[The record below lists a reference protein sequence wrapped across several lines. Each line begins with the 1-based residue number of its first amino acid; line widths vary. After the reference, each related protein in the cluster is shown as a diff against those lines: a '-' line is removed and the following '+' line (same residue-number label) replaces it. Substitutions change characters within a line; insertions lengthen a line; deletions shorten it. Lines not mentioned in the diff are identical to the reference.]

1 MPPARPTAIVTGASS
16 GIGRATAILLAER
29 GYDVALVGR
38 SESRLKETADLVR
51 EATDDAAQTAIMPT
65 DLTRPLAAAGLIE
78 GVVQQLGRIDA
89 LANVAG
95 YAPLMPIPEYTPV
108 IIQQCMD
115 ANITYVMNLT
125 TSVWPT
131 FEQQRSGVIV
141 NVSSI
146 ASVDPF
152 PGFSVYAA
160 AKVAV
165 NMYTKCAAEEGK
177 KIGVKVVAIAP
188 GAVETPMLRQIFN
201 EKMLPQEKTLDPY
214 EVAEAIADCI
224 TGKRNYTPGETI
236 MMPSP

>member
-125 TSVWPT
+125 TSVWPSRPCSARAT
-131 FEQQRSGVIV
+131 
-141 NVSSI
+141 
-146 ASVDPF
+146 A
-152 PGFSVYAA
+152 
-160 AKVAV
+160 
-165 NMYTKCAAEEGK
+165 
-177 KIGVKVVAIAP
+177 
-188 GAVETPMLRQIFN
+188 
-201 EKMLPQEKTLDPY
+201 
-214 EVAEAIADCI
+214 
-224 TGKRNYTPGETI
+224 
-236 MMPSP
+236 

>member
-1 MPPARPTAIVTGASS
+1 MLRQG
-16 GIGRATAILLAER
+16 
-29 GYDVALVGR
+29 D
-38 SESRLKETADLVR
+38 
-51 EATDDAAQTAIMPT
+51 
-65 DLTRPLAAAGLIE
+65 
-78 GVVQQLGRIDA
+78 
-89 LANVAG
+89 
-95 YAPLMPIPEYTPV
+95 
-108 IIQQCMD
+108 
-115 ANITYVMNLT
+115 
-125 TSVWPT
+125 
-131 FEQQRSGVIV
+131 GVIV

-177 KIGVKVVAIAP
+177 KIGVKVGAIAP